1 MEATLQEDLGP
12 INLLFNE
19 PVAQES
25 FTESMSMEDLV
36 SSTDREYGSTS
47 VHVAT
52 SDYFY
57 SSSVLYTGGAESVMV
72 TFHVNVF
79 QRLSEIERR
88 SATTHIA

>member
-19 PVAQES
+19 PVTQES

-36 SSTDREYGSTS
+36 SSTDREYGLTS

-57 SSSVLYTGGAESVMV
+57 MTP
-72 TFHVNVF
+72 
-79 QRLSEIERR
+79 
-88 SATTHIA
+88 